1 MAYGGK
7 REQSGNIDQ
16 QTASSSATNNTT
28 KTSLDASRICL
39 IISQLISY
47 LCIIYNIE
55 VICICS
61 FTIVFVSNLVYF
73 LIYPFY
79 PLSLHLML
87 RIIFN
92 LNLLTT
98 FINFKMD
105 LLTHQMFVI
114 IFIVFDEF
122 ISFSFYL
129 SIRPYELFI
138 ILFFHRNFVAV

>member
-1 MAYGGK
+1 
-7 REQSGNIDQ
+7 
-16 QTASSSATNNTT
+16 
-28 KTSLDASRICL
+28 
-39 IISQLISY
+39 
-47 LCIIYNIE
+47 
-55 VICICS
+55 
-61 FTIVFVSNLVYF
+61 
-73 LIYPFY
+73 
-79 PLSLHLML
+79 ML

-138 ILFFHRNFVAV
+138 ILFFDRNFVAV